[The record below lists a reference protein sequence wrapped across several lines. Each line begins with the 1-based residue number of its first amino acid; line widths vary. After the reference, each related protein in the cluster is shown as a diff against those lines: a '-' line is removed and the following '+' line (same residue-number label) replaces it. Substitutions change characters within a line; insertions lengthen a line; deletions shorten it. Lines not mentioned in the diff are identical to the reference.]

1 MSLRHPLLLPAT
13 LLLALAAAFLLMPVV
28 PGSLPGRLHEAV
40 AQAAAL
46 PGIGALTLV
55 ALGLLGGLWL
65 LVAIRLL
72 RGRDRR
78 RLRRFAL
85 ASAAVPLAYGASEG
99 IKLLVAQGR
108 PCWSS
113 GIAADCPPAGD
124 WSFPSNHATV
134 AFALATVIA
143 LAAERRVAIWLALA
157 IAVVAAAARVLE
169 GVHYAHDVAAG
180 ALLGVLAVSTVWWLL
195 APTRGGRRGARP
207 ARRARG
213 GSSPHSTAAPGRA
226 R

>member
-1 MSLRHPLLLPAT
+1 MSLRHPLLLPAAV
-13 LLLALAAAFLLMPVV
+13 LLALAAVFLLLSVV

-40 AQAAAL
+40 AAAAAL
-46 PGIGALTLV
+46 PGIGAVTLV
-55 ALGLLGGLWL
+55 ALGSLGGLWL

-78 RLRRFAL
+78 RLLSFGV
-85 ASAAVPLAYGASEG
+85 ASVAVPFAYAASEG

-134 AFALATVIA
+134 AFALAAVIA
-143 LAAERRVAIWLALA
+143 LAAERRVTIWLALVLA
-157 IAVVAAAARVLE
+157 LVAAAARVLE

-180 ALLGVLAVSTVWWLL
+180 ALLGVLVVSMAWWLL
-195 APTRGGRRGARP
+195 RP
-207 ARRARG
+207 RSTAESNPRVARR
-213 GSSPHSTAAPGRA
+213 S
-226 R
+226 

>member
-1 MSLRHPLLLPAT
+1 MSLRHPLLLPAV
-13 LLLALAAAFLLMPVV
+13 LLLALAAAFLLLSVV
-28 PGSLPGRLHEAV
+28 PGNLPGRMHEAV
-40 AQAAAL
+40 APAAAL

-55 ALGLLGGLWL
+55 ALGSLGGLWL

-78 RLRRFAL
+78 RLLGFGV
-85 ASAAVPLAYGASEG
+85 ASAAVPLAYAASEG
-99 IKLLVAQGR
+99 IKLLVGQGR

-134 AFALATVIA
+134 AFALAAVIA
-143 LAAERRVAIWLALA
+143 LAAERRVTVWLALVLA
-157 IAVVAAAARVLE
+157 IVAASARVLE

-180 ALLGVLAVSTVWWLL
+180 ALLGVLVVSIAWWLL
-195 APTRGGRRGARP
+195 RPRASASSVAARQ
-207 ARRARG
+207 
-213 GSSPHSTAAPGRA
+213 
-226 R
+226 